1 MRGVVSRSGSDNAG
15 TGDSNRDSG
24 DNCHRVTTQDV
35 PCYRVPTLTPVPTSL
50 SDDPPTLCLKR
61 DCEHGYQSCQDSD
74 VRLAGM
80 TDHLQ

>member
-1 MRGVVSRSGSDNAG
+1 VAAIMLVLVIAIEIVVIIV
-15 TGDSNRDSG
+15 
-24 DNCHRVTTQDV
+24 RVTTQDV

-50 SDDPPTLCLKR
+50 SDDLPTLCLKR

-74 VRLAGM
+74 VSLAGM